1 MRRFITLIDALY
13 EESVQVI
20 ILADEIPTKLLRLT
34 PKEKAS
40 PHDEVREFREIWIMK
55 GDMVKGN
62 GRRKRVL
69 QHSRKEFKYKKGE
82 KGRNKEKEK
91 EKEVTINS
99 LILLNSMIIVNCLGK
114 CKLIVFYSSF
124 SFIIYQLYSALILS
138 SY

>member
-1 MRRFITLIDALY
+1 M
-13 EESVQVI
+13 E
-20 ILADEIPTKLLRLT
+20 
-34 PKEKAS
+34 
-40 PHDEVREFREIWIMK
+40 
-55 GDMVKGN
+55 KGN

-82 KGRNKEKEK
+82 KGRNKEKEE

-99 LILLNSMIIVNCLGK
+99 LILLNSMIIGNCFGK

-124 SFIIYQLYSALILS
+124 SFIIYQLYSSPILS

>member
-1 MRRFITLIDALY
+1 MIDALY

-40 PHDEVREFREIWIMK
+40 PHDEVREFREICIMK

-69 QHSRKEFKYKKGE
+69 QHSRKESKYKRGE
-82 KGRNKEKEK
+82 KTRNKEKEK
-91 EKEVTINS
+91 EVAINS

-114 CKLIVFYSSF
+114 CQLIVFYSSF
-124 SFIIYQLYSALILS
+124 SFIIYQFYSALILS